1 MKHHAASMDHA
12 RRVCAFS
19 LIELVIV
26 LAIMATM
33 AAVAVP
39 RYASASHRYRA
50 DAAAQRIARDL
61 ELAMDA
67 ARTTGASCT
76 VQYSADRISYTMPS
90 VTGLDSSADVYA
102 VKLHLP
108 PYNVSVLVVDF
119 GGDDQLVF
127 DGWGQ
132 PDSSGFVL
140 IVVGQEGRRIDLAG
154 DTGQVTITR
163 IEAGDVPKL

>member
-1 MKHHAASMDHA
+1 MNQYAASMIHA

-39 RYASASHRYRA
+39 RYATASHRYRA

-76 VQYSADRISYTMPS
+76 VQYSADRLSYTMPS
-90 VTGLDSSADVYA
+90 ITGLDSSADVYA
-102 VKLHLP
+102 VKLHRS

-132 PDSSGFVL
+132 PDSGGTVQ
-140 IVVGQEGRRIDLAG
+140 IVVGQETRQINLAA
-154 DTGQVTITR
+154 DGQVTIMR
-163 IEAGDVPKL
+163 IELEDVSKT